1 MKQKNGFSG
10 ERSIVL
16 PKVIVEME
24 KNDPLVSSLYITD
37 IGYYPKAEN
46 HYRER
51 KEPIGENVLIYCME
65 GKGTY
70 RVEGKEYH
78 VSGNQYFIL
87 PAGKAHSYESDKD
100 SPWTIYWIHFTGNH
114 AEIYAQGAQTPQDV
128 KPSIHSRINH
138 RNTIFEEIFQTLE
151 QGYSQESLRYVS
163 SLLHYYLAS
172 MRYLKQYRETGR
184 RDTESLMSDE
194 AIHFMQENIEKKITL
209 EDIAKY
215 LGYSASHFSMMFKKQ
230 TGMSPLNYINKLK
243 IKEACYLLKNTDMK
257 INQICHKVGIED
269 CYYFSRLFSKTM
281 GMSPKEYRVE
291 ELKS

>member
-1 MKQKNGFSG
+1 MKQKDGFSG

-16 PKVIVEME
+16 PKAIIELE

-46 HYRER
+46 HFCER
-51 KEPIGENVLIYCME
+51 KQPIEENVLIYCME
-65 GKGTY
+65 GTGKY
-70 RVEGKEYH
+70 SVEGKEYLAKA
-78 VSGNQYFIL
+78 NQFFIL
-87 PAGKAHSYESDKD
+87 PAGKPHSYACDKE
-100 SPWTIYWIHFTGNH
+100 SPWTIYWIHFTGKH
-114 AEIYAQGAQTPQDV
+114 ADIYAQGALSPQDV

-138 RNTIFEEIFQTLE
+138 RNTIFEEIFHTLA
-151 QGYSQESLRYVS
+151 QGYGLDSLRYVS

-172 MRYLKQYRETGR
+172 MCYLKQYR
-184 RDTESLMSDE
+184 DTERKETDLMLSE
-194 AIHFMQENIEKKITL
+194 AAIHFMNENIEKKITL

-215 LGYSASHFSMMFKKQ
+215 LGYSVSHFSMMFKKQ
-230 TGMSPLNYINKLK
+230 TGMSPSNYINNIK
-243 IKEACYLLKNTDMK
+243 IKEACYLLKNTNMK